1 MRFNPVFCTCKT
13 WAPNKLGHSTHAACS
28 GRAHTQHLLC
38 ECWVSVS
45 TPVKWGDKSIC
56 LMGVSERPDG
66 VNWRGRVLPGKS
78 LFTAVLPLV
87 PGSFNHKT
95 LLFSMGHSLQDL
107 LYKVRDRRTLFS
119 AFPGKSKKMKKLIP
133 FFTFLGG
140 GWQWL

>member
-1 MRFNPVFCTCKT
+1 
-13 WAPNKLGHSTHAACS
+13 
-28 GRAHTQHLLC
+28 
-38 ECWVSVS
+38 
-45 TPVKWGDKSIC
+45 
-56 LMGVSERPDG
+56 MGVSERPDG
-66 VNWRGRVLPGKS
+66 VNWRGGVLPGQS

-87 PGSFNHKT
+87 PSSFNHKT
-95 LLFSMGHSLQDL
+95 LLSSMGHSLQDL